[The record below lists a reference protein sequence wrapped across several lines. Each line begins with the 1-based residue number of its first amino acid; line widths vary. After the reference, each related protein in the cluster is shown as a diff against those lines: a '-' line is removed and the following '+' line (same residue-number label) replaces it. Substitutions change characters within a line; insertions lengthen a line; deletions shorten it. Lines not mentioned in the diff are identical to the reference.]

1 MNEASYMSDV
11 YDRYQR
17 IFASSAAGFVVH
29 VDGVI
34 ADINETAIS
43 ILGGSDKK
51 DFIGK
56 HFMEDFI
63 HPDFH
68 SIIKLRREQLN
79 TGMQAVAPLEVRLRR
94 LDGFLVDVLSAA
106 TGIRAG
112 ENLKVEVL
120 LIDITSFK
128 RRERLLES
136 FSEMMQLTTGE
147 QNPLDT
153 QGAMQ
158 HLQRAL
164 ERVYPQSAYAG
175 FVSFFP
181 MAKHLP
187 FANLAMQETMQP
199 VIYTFLPLPS
209 GIEKWLVETAFHYSQ
224 QWDGES
230 ALAAVIDIPSSVEHG
245 GMAVLQPFVMDGR
258 SFGNFF
264 WVFKKGEI
272 PIRLDEDKERLKAFS
287 LAVLSAVKTFFL
299 TQENVQRSSDLA
311 LLHKVT
317 LQIGTIDNLQDIAN
331 AVLDILQE
339 EKSWQPSVIRFK
351 SRTADILE
359 TTAYRP
365 ARAMTDGELQNY
377 IRKMNNLVRKPGQGM
392 TGYVI
397 EHGEP
402 IRSLDL
408 PSDPRYIEID
418 PGMRFGIYAPI
429 PIEGK
434 IEGAIGVESH
444 DYAFSESD
452 LAFLS
457 SLGEL
462 TGMAVRS
469 VRLIEEL
476 RERVRWLEILHEI
489 NLQVGIEAKP
499 EELYSILI
507 DRAMKATGA
516 ESGALLIYDTEQ
528 KVLKSHAAQG
538 WFETITQEPFAAS
551 DGITGTVF
559 STGLTRLS
567 PQLED
572 DPLLL
577 PRSRAFVPPGRANI
591 AVPVKAGKTVIGVF
605 HLAMKAPVSFSREFV
620 ELVEMFGSYAGIII
634 RRVQLIDAQ
643 RHAQSEL
650 RKAYDET
657 LEGWARAIGLRDD
670 ETLRHTSRV
679 VKIALAIG
687 MAMHLDAQSLEDLRR
702 GALLHDIGKIGIP
715 DNILRKPGP
724 LSTEEQ
730 RIMQTHASFANEL
743 LKPIKYLE
751 RAIVVPYCHHER
763 WDGTGYPQ
771 QLKGE
776 EILLLARIF
785 AVADVYD
792 AMTSDRPYRS
802 ARTKDEA
809 LDYIRTQAG
818 KHFDPRVVHAFLS
831 VVDSFTD

>member
-1 MNEASYMSDV
+1 MSDA
-11 YDRYQR
+11 YNRWQR
-17 IFASSAAGFVVH
+17 IFASSAAGFILH

-34 ADINETAIS
+34 TDINETAIK
-43 ILGGSDKK
+43 ILGGSDKN

-56 HFMEDFI
+56 RLMEDFI

-68 SIIKLRREQLN
+68 SIIKLRREQLK
-79 TGMQAVAPLEVRLRR
+79 TGVQAVAPVEMRIRR

-106 TGIRAG
+106 TGIRSG
-112 ENLKVEVL
+112 ESLYVEVL
-120 LIDITSFK
+120 LIDITSVK
-128 RRERLLES
+128 RRERLLEA
-136 FSEMMQLTTGE
+136 FSEMMNITTEE

-153 QGAMQ
+153 KGAML

-164 ERVYPQSAYAG
+164 QRIYPESAYAG
-175 FVSFFP
+175 FVSFFS
-181 MAKHLP
+181 MTKHLS
-187 FANLAMQETMQP
+187 FASRTMQKNMQP
-199 VIYTFLPLPS
+199 TVYAFSLPPA
-209 GIEKWLVETAFHYSQ
+209 GIEKWLMDAASDYSQ
-224 QWDGES
+224 PWDDES
-230 ALAAVIDIPSSVEHG
+230 APTAIIDIPSSVENEG
-245 GMAVLQPFVMDGR
+245 KAVLQPFVMDGR
-258 SFGNFF
+258 AFGCFF
-264 WVFKKGEI
+264 WTFEKGGI

-287 LAVLSAVKTFFL
+287 LAVLSSIKTFFL
-299 TQENVQRSSDLA
+299 RQENVQRTSDLA
-311 LLHKVT
+311 ILHQAS
-317 LQIGTIDNLQDIAN
+317 LQIGKMDNLQDIAN
-331 AVLDILQE
+331 TVLDILQK
-339 EKSWQPSVIRFK
+339 EKGWRPAVIRFK

-365 ARAMTDGELQNY
+365 ARGIITEEELRLY
-377 IRKMNNLVRKPGQGM
+377 IKKMNDLVHKPGQGM

-408 PSDPRYIEID
+408 PSDPRYIETD
-418 PGMRFGIYAPI
+418 PGIRFGIYAPI

-434 IEGAIGVESH
+434 VEGAIGVESA

-469 VRLIEEL
+469 VRLIEVL

-489 NLQVGIEAKP
+489 NIQVGVEAKP
-499 EELYSILI
+499 EELYAILI
-507 DRAMKATGA
+507 DRAMNATGA
-516 ESGALLIYDTEQ
+516 ESGALLIYDVGQ
-528 KVLKSHAAQG
+528 NVLKSYAARG
-538 WFETITQEPFAAS
+538 WLEEITKEPFTAR
-551 DGITGTVF
+551 DGITGTAF
-559 STGLTRLS
+559 STGQTRLS
-567 PQLED
+567 PHLED

-577 PRSRAFVPPGRANI
+577 PRSRAFVPAGRANI
-591 AVPVKAGKTVIGVF
+591 SVPVKAGKTVIGVF

-634 RRVQLIDAQ
+634 RRIQLIDAQ
-643 RHAQSEL
+643 RSAQSEM

-670 ETLRHTSRV
+670 ETLKHTSRV

-715 DNILRKPGP
+715 DNILRKPGS
-724 LSTEEQ
+724 LSKEEQ
-730 RIMQTHASFANEL
+730 RIMQMHASFANEL
-743 LKPIKYLE
+743 LKPIRYLE
-751 RAIVVPYCHHER
+751 RAIVVPYSHHER
-763 WDGTGYPQ
+763 WDGTGYPK

-776 EILLLARIF
+776 EIPLLARIF

-802 ARTKDEA
+802 AHTKDEA
-809 LDYIRTQAG
+809 LDYISAQAG
-818 KHFDPRVVHAFLS
+818 KHFDPKVVEAFLW
-831 VVDSFTD
+831 VVDSFAD